1 MERRT
6 VFRAGLAATLGM
18 FGLSR
23 AAAAPS
29 PAPAKQKVVYHC
41 SEPERVAF
49 VMGNIQNH
57 VAGTGGPGG
66 ADIRLVVHGPALKN
80 FHALVADE
88 NFTKI
93 VEKARK
99 DGVGFDACANTMR
112 AQGVKIDDLLAGFAV
127 AEKGGVVRL
136 AELQQQGYAYI
147 RP

>member
-6 VFRAGLAATLGM
+6 VFRAGLAAALGI
-18 FGLSR
+18 FGASR
-23 AAAAPS
+23 AAAAP
-29 PAPAKQKVVYHC
+29 AAGKQRVVYHLDD
-41 SEPERVAF
+41 PEKVAF
-49 VMGNIQNH
+49 VMSNIQNH

-88 NFTKI
+88 NFTQLVDKI
-93 VEKARK
+93 KK
-99 DGVGFDACANTMR
+99 QGVGMDACANTMR
-112 AQGVKIDDLLAGFAV
+112 VQGVKLDDLLPGFGV

-136 AELQQQGYAYI
+136 AELQHEGYAYI

>member
-23 AAAAPS
+23 ASAAAP
-29 PAPAKQKVVYHC
+29 ATTARQKVAYHLD
-41 SEPERVAF
+41 EAEKVAF
-49 VMGNIQNH
+49 VMSNIQNH
-57 VAGTGGPGG
+57 IAGTGGPGG

-88 NFTKI
+88 NFTKV
-93 VEKARK
+93 VEKVRK
-99 DGVGFDACANTMR
+99 DGVGLDACANTMR
-112 AQGVKIDDLLAGFAV
+112 VQGVKLDDLLPGFVV

-136 AELQQQGYAYI
+136 VELQQQGYAYL